1 GARAGGRSDHHHGGP
16 RQRSDHAVHRSFTGS
31 RAGVG
36 ARAAGA
42 GAWPGGAGD
51 VRGSGGDGGGVL
63 RRGAARGGQLVPEGS
78 LGVGAAGL
86 ALWRLPAAARRV
98 RTRPGGDRRGP
109 AERAALDACRAAPR
123 CVRQGE
129 PRPMRVR
136 RVAWLATV
144 LAGCVDQATAP
155 GVCPTFCP
163 SGQIDV
169 VDTVLAAS
177 IARDSTFRG
186 YVLPHQAGAMTASHV
201 PGVVDSRA
209 ILRTSALVSGLALN
223 TGDTTTSPLVGADS
237 MKRTLTIT
245 RHDTTAHNLTGRLYR
260 LPLPL

>member
-1 GARAGGRSDHHHGGP
+1 
-16 RQRSDHAVHRSFTGS
+16 
-31 RAGVG
+31 
-36 ARAAGA
+36 
-42 GAWPGGAGD
+42 
-51 VRGSGGDGGGVL
+51 
-63 RRGAARGGQLVPEGS
+63 
-78 LGVGAAGL
+78 
-86 ALWRLPAAARRV
+86 
-98 RTRPGGDRRGP
+98 
-109 AERAALDACRAAPR
+109 
-123 CVRQGE
+123 
-129 PRPMRVR
+129 MRVR

-186 YVLPHQAGAMTASHV
+186 YVLPHQAGAMTASDV

-237 MKRTLTIT
+237 MKLTLTIT
-245 RHDTTAHNLTGRLYR
+245 RRDTTAHNLTVRLYR
-260 LPLPL
+260 LPITIDSTTTFADLLGAFADTLRAVNVDALLAKPGGVDSATGDQA